1 MAQAK
6 AVVAGLSPPNTAA
19 ALDDAITLLSKTAG
33 GSKWL
38 EATFHR
44 LLLRNDAINLGR
56 ALVRHGWKAILKVE
70 VERADSLFLV
80 GYFERKYYER
90 IVRSVAEMFLAEGEP
105 DGAAL
110 ALHYYHNEP
119 SSDWAANWI
128 YDILNRTVRC
138 AISKMGDSDLRSIV
152 GLPRRFEHK
161 YVGPSVRENEDSS
174 VYTKEFDLADVQRL
188 AMNEMYRRSRK
199 KTSAPVSSQEL
210 LRPTGSTPDSLDAET
225 RARLQNYQAAC
236 RRLRATGRWLPR

>member
-1 MAQAK
+1 
-6 AVVAGLSPPNTAA
+6 
-19 ALDDAITLLSKTAG
+19 
-33 GSKWL
+33 
-38 EATFHR
+38 
-44 LLLRNDAINLGR
+44 
-56 ALVRHGWKAILKVE
+56 
-70 VERADSLFLV
+70 
-80 GYFERKYYER
+80 
-90 IVRSVAEMFLAEGEP
+90 MFLAEGEP

-110 ALHYYHNEP
+110 ALHYHHNEP

-138 AISKMGDSDLRSIV
+138 AISKMGDSDLRSIET
-152 GLPRRFEHK
+152 LPTRMK
-161 YVGPSVRENEDSS
+161 YKYSGPSCRENEDSS

-225 RARLQNYQAAC
+225 RA
-236 RRLRATGRWLPR
+236 